1 MIENYPNQRRM
12 HCETGVMV
20 NLLQY
25 YGYDISEPMV
35 FGIGGGMYFLYF
47 PWMKVQ
53 DFVLVVLRSK
63 PGTIM
68 RHFTKRM
75 HLNYHEQTFGN
86 DVEKATRVLDEFV
99 ARNEPVGLASN
110 ILGLKY
116 LNDLGFEMDYNGH
129 HLVVIGKEGSQY
141 IIADIDEKL
150 PNDDYVRLEEANL
163 RYSRFRP
170 GLSAPHGR
178 LFYIDPLPKDFAA
191 HVDLKKAVM
200 EGLKEAYQNMETI
213 PIKFF
218 GSKGIH
224 YMAKYL
230 RKWPKIYTQE
240 KIDYT
245 LLWYYRVIE
254 QAGTGGAG
262 YRYLYADFLKEAA
275 ALLQN
280 EALDESSDLM
290 RKAADSWRA
299 FTIDC
304 NHYINRTEVTL
315 DEMASII
322 DEAGNYEHEA
332 FLTIKNKVLK

>member
-1 MIENYPNQRRM
+1 
-12 HCETGVMV
+12 
-20 NLLQY
+20 
-25 YGYDISEPMV
+25 
-35 FGIGGGMYFLYF
+35 
-47 PWMKVQ
+47 MKVQ
-53 DFVLVVLRSK
+53 DFVLVVLRTK

-75 HLNYHEQTFGN
+75 QLGFHEQTFGN

-116 LNDLGFEMDYNGH
+116 LNDLGFELDYNGH
-129 HLVVIGKEGSQY
+129 HFVVIGKEGSQY

-191 HVDLKKAVM
+191 QVDLKQAVK
-200 EGLKEAYQNMETI
+200 EGLKEAYKNMETI
-213 PIKFF
+213 PIKYF

-224 YMAKYL
+224 FMAKYL

-290 RKAADSWRA
+290 RKAADCWRA

-304 NHYINRTEVTL
+304 NRYINRTEVTL
-315 DEMASII
+315 DEMAGII

-332 FLTIKNKVLK
+332 FMAIKKMLNK